1 MCMCML
7 KRRELNHSRSGCVF
21 LFLALV
27 VAVDAMVGARMEE
40 TCVGFG
46 IEGRSELERVIL
58 EVSCW
63 RWCRRC

>member
-7 KRRELNHSRSGCVF
+7 KRRGLSRSRSGCVF

-27 VAVDAMVGARMEE
+27 VAVDAMVGARVEG

-46 IEGRSELERVIL
+46 IEGRSGLERVIL

-63 RWCRRC
+63 RWRHRC

>member
-1 MCMCML
+1 
-7 KRRELNHSRSGCVF
+7 VF

-63 RWCRRC
+63 RWRRRC